1 MDIFGQALCS
11 LLLLLCEMRLGEDRT
26 TKGRKPVFYFEFLLC
41 LSTKHLFFVCV
52 SVYTFIH
59 KVFFLFN
66 DIRLWLWDSLP
77 N

>member
-1 MDIFGQALCS
+1 VDIFGQALCS